1 MAAKKRELEDELKAM
16 SVEIANLRCQV
27 EMLAEAVQDRR
38 FDTLSRCCRKV
49 GCCDEDK
56 AQ

>member
-1 MAAKKRELEDELKAM
+1 MAAKKRELEDELKAL

-38 FDTLSRCCRKV
+38 FDALSRCCRKV
-49 GCCDEDK
+49 GCCDEDQ